1 MFRARQ
7 DRIRCKTRGMS
18 RRFVLLV
25 LAACGHDTPRIA
37 PEANPLGT
45 TANILPFPSSLYER
59 ADAASPTG
67 VRLDVPSGAIPVPDT
82 HAVFDT
88 ARVDALT
95 GWPSA
100 VTLLWAASSGVDA
113 TTLVPFTDL
122 AASVGPD

>member
-1 MFRARQ
+1 
-7 DRIRCKTRGMS
+7 MS

-88 ARVDALT
+88 ARADALT

-100 VTLLWAASSGVDA
+100 DNPLSAAPPPRA
-113 TTLVPFTDL
+113 PAPHPPPLHPP
-122 AASVGPD
+122 ASHPPARPHRRLP